1 MQPLGYLVQQHGVR
15 LSRPVKAY
23 DRWVKRIPDK
33 YRVHVLKEK
42 KTHLS
47 PENDPYCLATVKH
60 FRSLVPMAQEVR
72 KLIFA
77 LTPADGAIG
86 SHAAA
91 VQDAYCDFEILAR
104 KILDRINVQQELY
117 LPDFMA
123 MMIRTDYF
131 LALVAFNRV
140 GGVKQRMYYANL
152 AEIRLFAWRSI

>member
-1 MQPLGYLVQQHGVR
+1 MQPIGYLVQQHGVK

-23 DRWVKRIPDK
+23 DRWVKRIPDM
-33 YRVHVLKEK
+33 YRIYILKEK

-72 KLIFA
+72 KPIFE

-91 VQDAYCDFEILAR
+91 VLDVYSDFDILAR
-104 KILDRINVQQELY
+104 KIIERIKTAE
-117 LPDFMA
+117 
-123 MMIRTDYF
+123 RT
-131 LALVAFNRV
+131 VRP
-140 GGVKQRMYYANL
+140 
-152 AEIRLFAWRSI
+152 ESRSSAKTK